1 MFDGFGLFGT
11 GIGTG
16 FFGKV
21 EDMMLGVQCAAT
33 NARLKQ
39 ENARLEKELKHGETQ
54 EQDDNGAETEELITD
69 TESSEDHGSNAEY
82 EE

>member
-21 EDMMLGVQCAAT
+21 EDLMLGAQCAAT
-33 NARLKQ
+33 NAK
-39 ENARLEKELKHGETQ
+39 NKLEEVKYRDKKRKIQ
-54 EQDDNGAETEELITD
+54 TEEQEFETD
-69 TESSEDHGSNAEY
+69 N
-82 EE
+82 EEPEIEEQEPETDEGNIEKVP